1 MTLRVDRLRNPLPEG
16 VLALLADDE
25 RAGTRSVR
33 RLVDEWASGTNR
45 FNRPGEVL
53 FGGWVGEQLVGV
65 CGLNV
70 DPYAG
75 EERIGRVRRMYVLI
89 AHRRCGIGRR
99 LVMEVIAAARGRFDS
114 LRLRTVNPEAAR
126 LYEAIGFRRSVG
138 AAHYTHAMTL
148 EPSRPVLVVA
158 YQPRWKDEF
167 DQIAEH
173 IHRVVGYAA
182 LRVDHIGSTA
192 VPALGAKDVID
203 VQITVADWTMPEG

>member
-158 YQPRWKDEF
+158 YQPRWKE
-167 DQIAEH
+167 IANATPS
-173 IHRVVGYAA
+173 IHDKAWEPLWTAFEETG
-182 LRVDHIGSTA
+182 LSTSHRH
-192 VPALGAKDVID
+192 
-203 VQITVADWTMPEG
+203 ADGRPHAPSAQATHP